1 MGASRD
7 PWAARTRKGGHV
19 PMSEMVFG
27 AVPVLA
33 AVLTGLFAGLFLSFS
48 MAVMPGL
55 ARAGDRAMIESMQ
68 GINTAILNP
77 LFAVVFVGAP
87 VAALGSTALYASS
100 GSLRPL
106 VWSGAGL
113 ALLLAAVVVTFAV
126 NVPRNNSLDQ
136 AGTAER
142 LRDPAA
148 VRAAFE
154 PGWVRWNNVRSLA
167 SVAALVCSVMA
178 LLPA

>member
-1 MGASRD
+1 ML
-7 PWAARTRKGGHV
+7 
-19 PMSEMVFG
+19 EMVFG
-27 AVPVLA
+27 VVPVLA

-55 ARAGDRAMIESMQ
+55 ARAGDRAMVEAMQ

-77 LFAVVFVGAP
+77 LFALVFVGAP
-87 VAALGSTALYASS
+87 VAAAGTAALYASA
-100 GSLRPL
+100 GSVGPL
-106 VWSGAGL
+106 VWSGAGA
-113 ALLLAAVVVTFAV
+113 ALLLVAVVVTFAV

-136 AGTAER
+136 AGAAEH
-142 LRDPAA
+142 LQDPKA

-154 PGWVRWNNVRSLA
+154 PVWVRWNHVRSLV
-167 SVAALVCSVMA
+167 SVAALVCSVTA